1 MAFELSPWVTL
12 VLGIL
17 IGLLVGWVVDL
28 WFERQRQVSAAHQ
41 GELAEFRRVRE
52 QALVPS
58 QTVVL
63 RSDLPHSAE
72 VAIEEEPLPPHGE
85 HLSDD
90 LAMPEVEVEVVEVD
104 EVDEDDEQATR

>member
-17 IGLLVGWVVDL
+17 IGLLVGWVVVL
-28 WFERQRQVSAAHQ
+28 WFERQRKVSAARQ
-41 GELAEFRRVRE
+41 GELAELRQVRE
-52 QALVPS
+52 QALVQS

-63 RSDLPHSAE
+63 RSDLAYSAE
-72 VAIEEEPLPPHGE
+72 VAVEEEPLPYHGE

-90 LAMPEVEVEVVEVD
+90 LATPEVEVEVVD
-104 EVDEDDEQATR
+104 VDEDGEEASR

>member
-12 VLGIL
+12 ILGIL
-17 IGLLVGWVVDL
+17 IGWLMGWILDL
-28 WFERQRQVSAAHQ
+28 WFERQRQVSATRQ
-41 GELAEFRRVRE
+41 VELAELRRVRE

-58 QTVVL
+58 QTVAL

-90 LAMPEVEVEVVEVD
+90 LATPEVEVEVVEM
-104 EVDEDDEQATR
+104 DDDGDGVTG

>member
-1 MAFELSPWVTL
+1 MIFQLSPWVTL

-17 IGLLVGWVVDL
+17 IGLLLGWVIDL
-28 WFERQRQVSAAHQ
+28 WFERQRQTVAARQ
-41 GELAEFRRVRE
+41 SDFAKSRRVTE
-52 QALVPS
+52 QALVQS

-72 VAIEEEPLPPHGE
+72 VAIEEEPLPHHGE

-90 LAMPEVEVEVVEVD
+90 LATPEVEVEVIEAD
-104 EVDEDDEQATR
+104 DDDEEVSR